1 MRNREKRHWPPLSL
15 KLPIHNEPRLLPSR
29 KWMPIASLLLTLLA
43 LMFSLAASA
52 RAYNY
57 EGEIDPRV
65 IYTWEVVEAT
75 AVRGDGMYFI
85 VSKNPD
91 TSHSIKYVLFKV
103 YYPERRLVT
112 LCAYYKD
119 GELFVYELDYK
130 GYREGECYFT
140 LVEPTPEG
148 RKEIDSHLKPHLER
162 LEKEK

>member
-1 MRNREKRHWPPLSL
+1 MRNREKRYWPLLSL
-15 KLPIHNEPRLLPSR
+15 KLPMHNEPHLLANR
-29 KWMPIASLLLTLLA
+29 KGMPIASLLLTLLA
-43 LMFSLAASA
+43 LMFSLVASA

-75 AVRGDGMYFI
+75 AVRADGMYFI

-112 LCAYYKD
+112 LCAYYKE

-130 GYREGECYFT
+130 GYRERECYFT